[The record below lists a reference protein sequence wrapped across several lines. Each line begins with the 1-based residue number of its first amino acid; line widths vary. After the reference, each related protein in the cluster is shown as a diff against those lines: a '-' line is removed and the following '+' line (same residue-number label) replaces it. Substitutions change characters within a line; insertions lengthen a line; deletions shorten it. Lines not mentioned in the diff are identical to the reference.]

1 MNIGMRGSKG
11 KISSL
16 IQDAVFA
23 KMGGIP
29 FGVSASAK
37 RWASSAEGRAAQ
49 ASARTSK
56 QSTAGAKNRAALAAA
71 LQPEPAAEKNR
82 ATLSAFSAPSNQ
94 SGSQK
99 NRAALDAAMEW

>member
-29 FGVSASAK
+29 FGVPASAK
-37 RWASSAEGRAAQ
+37 RWANSAEGKAAK
-49 ASARTSK
+49 ASALASK
-56 QSTAGAKNRAALAAA
+56 KSTASAKNRAVLEAA
-71 LQPEPAAEKNR
+71 LKPQASREKNR
-82 ATLSAFSAPSNQ
+82 ATLAAFNVPSNQ

-99 NRAALDAAMEW
+99 NRAALAAALEL

>member
-29 FGVSASAK
+29 FGVPASAK
-37 RWASSAEGRAAQ
+37 RWSNSAEGKAAK
-49 ASARTSK
+49 ASALASK
-56 QSTAGAKNRAALAAA
+56 KSTAGAKNRAALDAA
-71 LQPEPAAEKNR
+71 LKPQTAGEKNR
-82 ATLSAFSAPSNQ
+82 ATLATFSQP
-94 SGSQK
+94 
-99 NRAALDAAMEW
+99 